1 MKILNIGKIKQKKFN
16 EVNSRSE
23 SMNIKICID
32 EITTVDADRLAN
44 SLLRNADKMF
54 QNPEVQ
60 AEFKK
65 WQQKRQKKRA

>member
-1 MKILNIGKIKQKKFN
+1 MKISNIGKIKLKKIN
-16 EVNSRSE
+16 KVNSRSE

-54 QNPEVQ
+54 KNPEVQ
-60 AEFKK
+60 AEFEK

>member
-1 MKILNIGKIKQKKFN
+1 
-16 EVNSRSE
+16 
-23 SMNIKICID
+23 MNIKICID

-60 AEFKK
+60 AEFEK
-65 WQQKRQKKRA
+65 WQQKRQKKRRLRLWGV

>member
-1 MKILNIGKIKQKKFN
+1 MLNIGKIKLKKIN
-16 EVNSRSE
+16 KVNSRSE

-60 AEFKK
+60 AEFEK
-65 WQQKRQKKRA
+65 WQQKRQKKEA

>member
-1 MKILNIGKIKQKKFN
+1 MLNIGKIKLKKIN
-16 EVNSRSE
+16 KVNSRSE

-60 AEFKK
+60 AEFEK
-65 WQQKRQKKRA
+65 WQQKRQKKGA